1 MNIFLMLKSIL
12 KSMLLNKMRTF
23 LTVLGVVIGISS
35 VIIVFSAGAGI
46 EGLIVGQVE
55 SFGTDIINTEIK
67 VPSGKKGMG
76 SEASSGSSI
85 AMGVQI
91 TTLNQE
97 DMDDIKKLP
106 NVIDIYGSVMTQE
119 KITHGNE
126 SRKALILGTNKSY
139 IDIDKSE
146 IEFGRFFTEEE
157 NKSLSKVVVL
167 GKKIKEKLF
176 GDSDA
181 LNKTI
186 KFHNSKYR
194 VVGVME
200 ERGAMMTM
208 DFDDFAYV
216 PLKTLQKR
224 VLGIDHVLYSIAQIK
239 DLDAAEE
246 TAEEMRSLLRENH
259 DISPSYDENGKI
271 ELNKDDFRVTTMA
284 EMMDMLGIVT
294 TAITWLLL
302 AIVAIS
308 LVVGGV
314 GIMNIMYVVVSE
326 RTSEIGLRKAVG
338 AKYSDIMKQFL
349 LESIIIT
356 IIGGILGIL
365 LGVSISYLI
374 AIVATGQGMD
384 WRFSIPLE
392 SYFVSLGFSSFFGIL
407 FGLYPAKK
415 AASLNPIDAL
425 RKE

>member
-1 MNIFLMLKSIL
+1 MNTLLMLKSIL
-12 KSMLLNKMRTF
+12 KSMVLNKMRTF

-91 TTLNQE
+91 TTLNQD

-119 KITHGNE
+119 KITYGNE
-126 SRKALILGTNKSY
+126 SRKAFILGTNKSY

-157 NKSLSKVVVL
+157 NKSLARVVVL
-167 GKKIKEKLF
+167 GMKMKDKLF
-176 GDSDA
+176 GESDA
-181 LNKTI
+181 LDKTI

-208 DFDDFAYV
+208 DFDDFVYV

-224 VLGIDHVLYSIAQIK
+224 VLGIDHVLYSIAKIE
-239 DLDAAEE
+239 DLSAAEE

-259 DISPSYDENGKI
+259 DITPSYDENGKI

-284 EMMDMLGIVT
+284 EMMEMLGVVT

-356 IIGGILGIL
+356 VIGGVLGVILGV
-365 LGVSISYLI
+365 GISFLI
-374 AIVATGQGMD
+374 AIAATKQGMD
-384 WRFSIPLE
+384 WRFIVPFESFIVSI
-392 SYFVSLGFSSFFGIL
+392 GFSGFFGIL

-415 AASLNPIDAL
+415 AASLDPIDAL

>member
-1 MNIFLMLKSIL
+1 MLKSIL